1 MNNFKVYINDDYLD
15 YEAEQLNNV
24 TILKY
29 TDTNLFGKT
38 NEIAIKITENNY
50 SNYKIIIDGQIIY
63 LDIFQAEKI
72 AAALIIATG
81 VKIDIK

>member
-1 MNNFKVYINDDYLD
+1 MNNYKVYINDDYLD

-29 TDTNLFGKT
+29 TESNTFGKT
-38 NEIAIKITENNY
+38 NEIAIKVTENNY
-50 SNYKIIIDGQIIY
+50 GNYKIIIDGQIIY
-63 LDIFQAEKI
+63 LDILQAEKI